1 MSERVQKTLWILL
14 AVVAVG
20 LSAATAYLFALSRRM
35 SSGEPNYRIAYTSFT
50 EESSQIYSCDLLGMN
65 VTQLTDSDFRHAF
78 AVSEPWLPKGANTH
92 RIAFLRLQPST
103 GSTESGVGARGGVY
117 VMNALGGEPTK
128 VSGSLERVW
137 TVAPS
142 WSPDGKQLVFGA
154 VEDLN
159 NDGQLRLEDLGVYV
173 ADVESGEPKLVITI
187 GAALTRLSWS
197 PADPLVIL
205 TMIESNELESKLLD
219 IQTGQIVLEGPVP
232 AACWS
237 PDGVELATYWTKD
250 RRIHILHPDGTES
263 YELDPPPGEV
273 AELLWASAW
282 PPGAQ
287 SEAGTLLAIASPQHG
302 SHVGQIYMRPAEPGA
317 GRWERLSGPHD
328 YAMHVAVSPDG
339 HYLAYASYAGGPRRA
354 APYPDIFLLDLG
366 SGQASRLTSEAGFE
380 GQPTWLTLEAK

>member
-1 MSERVQKTLWILL
+1 MQ
-14 AVVAVG
+14 
-20 LSAATAYLFALSRRM
+20 
-35 SSGEPNYRIAYTSFT
+35 
-50 EESSQIYSCDLLGMN
+50 EESGHIYSCDLQGKN
-65 VTQLTDSDFRHAF
+65 VTQLTHSDPSDAF
-78 AVSEPWLPKGANTH
+78 AVSEPWLPKTASTQ
-92 RIAFLRLQPST
+92 RIAFLRLQVST
-103 GSTESGVGARGGVY
+103 RSSESGVGAPGGVY
-117 VMNALGGEPTK
+117 VMNALGGEPTR

-154 VEDLN
+154 VKDLN
-159 NDGQLRLEDLGVYV
+159 NDGQLRIEDLGVYV
-173 ADVESGEPKLVITI
+173 SDVESGKPNLIVNV

-205 TMIESNELESKLLD
+205 TMIESNELVSKLLD
-219 IQTGQIVLEGPVP
+219 IQTGQIILEGHVP

-237 PDGVELATYWTKD
+237 PDGVELATYWTED
-250 RRIHILHPDGTES
+250 RTIHILHPDGTES

-328 YAMHVAVSPDG
+328 YSMHMAVAPDG

-354 APYPDIFLLDLG
+354 APYPDLFLLDLG
-366 SGQASRLTSEAGFE
+366 SCQASRLTTEAVFE
-380 GQPTWLTLEAK
+380 GLPTWMTLKAK